1 MACKP
6 KKMADGGMI
15 GGKLPVRTAMNM
27 GLSIDEL
34 RKSFI
39 DAHLGWQNASL
50 NAAQMDL
57 QAKMANS
64 SNDAHLASANISGF
78 AHIMQARATAAAAA
92 AQAAGHQ
99 GAAALS
105 SLSSGAHLNVS
116 ASQ

>member
-34 RKSFI
+34 RKSYI
-39 DAHLGWQNASL
+39 DAHLGWQNATL
-50 NAAQMDL
+50 QAAQQDL
-57 QAKMANS
+57 QARTSNSQIAAQVDIANE
-64 SNDAHLASANISGF
+64 SGF
-78 AHIMQARATAAAAA
+78 GQIMHARSTAAAAIA
-92 AQAAGHQ
+92 TAYGHT